1 MRLYLV
7 RHGEVVVSDN
17 GGDVT
22 LSEWGKFE
30 VEKSG
35 TEIAD
40 RIDKLDLIFHSNK
53 LRAQQTAKI
62 IQAKLKF
69 DATVPVNEMEGLKPN
84 DSAKEIAEWAG
95 QLQNDIML
103 VGHLPFMNKLA
114 GILLKESEK
123 NYSLSF
129 GTASVAGFERGES
142 GDWMLLWF
150 FNPPKL

>member
-7 RHGEVVVSDN
+7 RHGEAVVSDN
-17 GGDVT
+17 GGDVA

-40 RIDKLDLIFHSNK
+40 RIDNLDIIFHSNK
-53 LRAQQTAKI
+53 LRAHQTAKI
-62 IQAKLKF
+62 IQTKLKF
-69 DATVPVNEMEGLKPN
+69 DATVPMNEMEGLKPN
-84 DSAKEIAEWAG
+84 DSAEEIAEWAG
-95 QLQNDIML
+95 QVQNDIML
-103 VGHLPFMNKLA
+103 VGHLPFINKLA

-129 GTASVAGFERGES
+129 GTASVASFERGKS

-150 FNPPKL
+150 FNPA

>member
-1 MRLYLV
+1 MKLYLV
-7 RHGEVVVSDN
+7 RHGEAVVSDN
-17 GGDVT
+17 GGDVA

-40 RIDKLDLIFHSNK
+40 RIDNLYTIFHSNK
-53 LRAQQTAKI
+53 LRAHQTAKI
-62 IQAKLKF
+62 IQTKLKF
-69 DATVPVNEMEGLKPN
+69 DATVPMNEMEGLKPN
-84 DSAKEIAEWAG
+84 DSAEEIAEWAG
-95 QLQNDIML
+95 QVQNDIML

-129 GTASVAGFERGES
+129 GTASVASFERGES

-150 FNPPKL
+150 FNPA

>member
-7 RHGEVVVSDN
+7 RHGEAAEQDS
-17 GGDVT
+17 GGEPT

-30 VEKSG
+30 VEKTG

-40 RIDKLDLIFHSNK
+40 RIDKLDLIFHSIK

-62 IQAKLKF
+62 IQNKLKF
-69 DATVPVNEMEGLKPN
+69 DATVPMNEMEGLKPN
-84 DSAKEIAEWAG
+84 DSAEEIAEWTG
-95 QLQNDIML
+95 QVQNDIML

-114 GILLKESEK
+114 GILLKESGK

-129 GTASVAGFERGES
+129 GTASVASFERGES
-142 GDWMLLWF
+142 GDWMLMWF
-150 FNPPKL
+150 FNPA

>member
-7 RHGEVVVSDN
+7 RHGEAVVSDN
-17 GGDVT
+17 GGDVA

-35 TEIAD
+35 TKIAD
-40 RIDKLDLIFHSNK
+40 RIDNLDIIFHSNK
-53 LRAQQTAKI
+53 LRAHQTAKI
-62 IQAKLKF
+62 IQTKLKF
-69 DATVPVNEMEGLKPN
+69 DATVPMNEMEGLKPN
-84 DSAKEIAEWAG
+84 DSAEEIAEWAG
-95 QLQNDIML
+95 QVQNDIML

-129 GTASVAGFERGES
+129 GTASVASFERGKS

-150 FNPPKL
+150 FNPA

>member
-1 MRLYLV
+1 MKLYLV
-7 RHGEVVVSDN
+7 RHGEAVVSDN
-17 GGDVT
+17 GGNVA

-40 RIDKLDLIFHSNK
+40 RIDNLDKIFHSNK
-53 LRAQQTAKI
+53 LRAHQTAKI
-62 IQAKLKF
+62 IQTKLKF
-69 DATVPVNEMEGLKPN
+69 DATVPMNEMEGLKPN
-84 DSAKEIAEWAG
+84 DSAEEIAEWAG
-95 QLQNDIML
+95 QVQNDIML

-114 GILLKESEK
+114 GILLKESDK

-129 GTASVAGFERGES
+129 GTASVASFQRVKS

-150 FNPPKL
+150 FNPA

>member
-1 MRLYLV
+1 MKLYLV
-7 RHGEVVVSDN
+7 RHGEAVVSDN
-17 GGDVT
+17 GGDVA
-22 LSEWGKFE
+22 LSELGKFE

-40 RIDKLDLIFHSNK
+40 RIDNLDTIFHSNK
-53 LRAQQTAKI
+53 LRAHQTAKI
-62 IQAKLKF
+62 IQTKLKF
-69 DATVPVNEMEGLKPN
+69 DATVPMNEMEGLKPN
-84 DSAKEIAEWAG
+84 DSAEEIAEWAG
-95 QLQNDIML
+95 QVQNDIML

-129 GTASVAGFERGES
+129 GTASVASFERGKS

-150 FNPPKL
+150 FNPA